1 MYFIILLSF
10 NLNIHS
16 NNLKH
21 CFYFTVN
28 TYLDFPSG
36 SVVRNMPAKQETWVW
51 SLSGEDPLEE
61 GMACLGNP
69 MDRGDWWAKVH
80 GIAESDMT

>member
-10 NLNIHS
+10 NLNIHF

-36 SVVRNMPAKQETWVW
+36 SVVKNMPAKQETWV
-51 SLSGEDPLEE
+51 
-61 GMACLGNP
+61 
-69 MDRGDWWAKVH
+69 
-80 GIAESDMT
+80 